1 LIKIDWEDWNFLLQ
15 TLSVDSTVSFL
26 HELALPLDPYSFPRV
41 KRFAR
46 ACLEAEMYSTTLT
59 PAGHADS
66 PDFIEAW
73 RHYRREEGVL
83 SDEQLQQFLARHGR
97 SLDALQHAY
106 RDFQFMIG
114 EDTGEALRRWLMK
127 HSAPYSFLHLE
138 WVWAVRRLVVELPQK
153 ACLLEPC
160 PLTTG
165 ETERVATFIE
175 DLKQRRDF
183 LELRFYIGGEAARF
197 TPPTPWEQVLLTFP
211 ADGPMSERFW
221 LGHIGSCL
229 QLRLLRR
236 QWGKLR
242 SDLGAEAMSRLTG
255 WVRRNFDLWRQVD
268 ELPDEPAA
276 N

>member
-1 LIKIDWEDWNFLLQ
+1 MTDIDWEDWNFLLQ
-15 TLSVDSTVSFL
+15 TLSVDSTVCFL
-26 HELALPLDPYSFPRV
+26 HELALPLDPYNFPRV

-46 ACLEAEMYSTTLT
+46 ACLEAEMYSTTLS

-66 PDFIEAW
+66 PGFIEAW
-73 RHYRREEGVL
+73 RHYRRVEGVL
-83 SDEQLQQFLARHGR
+83 SDEQLRQFPARRGHP
-97 SLDALQHAY
+97 LDDLEHAFN
-106 RDFQFMIG
+106 DFQFLIG
-114 EDTGEALRRWLMK
+114 EDTGEALRRWLIK
-127 HSAPYSFLHLE
+127 HSAPHSYLHFE
-138 WVWAVRRLVVELPQK
+138 WFWAVRHLIVNLPQK

-160 PLTTG
+160 PLTT
-165 ETERVATFIE
+165 EQTERVVRFIE
-175 DLKQRRDF
+175 KLKRWRDF

-236 QWGKLR
+236 EWGKLCE
-242 SDLGAEAMSRLTG
+242 DLGAEAMSRLTG
-255 WVRRNFDLWRQVD
+255 WVRRNADLYQQD
-268 ELPDEPAA
+268 GQLPDEPAP

>member
-1 LIKIDWEDWNFLLQ
+1 MIKIDWEDWNFLLQ

-66 PDFIEAW
+66 PGFIEAW
-73 RHYRREEGVL
+73 RHYRQAEGVL
-83 SDEQLQQFLARHGR
+83 SEDQLQQFHARHGR
-97 SLDALQHAY
+97 SPDALEHAFH
-106 RDFQFMIG
+106 DFQFLIG
-114 EDTGEALRRWLMK
+114 KDTGEALRHWLVK
-127 HSAPYSFLHLE
+127 HSAPHSFLHFS
-138 WVWAVRRLVVELPQK
+138 WVWAVRRLVIELPRK
-153 ACLLEPC
+153 AGLPEPC
-160 PLTTG
+160 PLTT
-165 ETERVATFIE
+165 EQTKRVVKFIE
-175 DLKQRRDF
+175 DLKHRRDL

-211 ADGPMSERFW
+211 ADGPVGERFW
-221 LGHIGSCL
+221 LGHVGSCL

-236 QWGKLR
+236 EWDKMR
-242 SDLGAEAMSRLTG
+242 RDLGAEPMSCLTA
-255 WVRRNFDLWRQVD
+255 WVRRNSDLWREFG
-268 ELPDEPAA
+268 ELPDEPAP